1 MKEMK
6 IENISRQAEEALQKL
21 CEFFRQQKS
30 LMIAYSGGMDSSFM
44 SLIASRV
51 IADSYRCLLV
61 SSPFMSS
68 EEMRIARDTAARH
81 GFRIVEIAADPL
93 QSAEVACN
101 DPLRCYHCKKLIFS
115 ELLKAAQPGEIIC
128 EGSVTDD
135 DDDYRPGKRAIKELA
150 VASPLQACGFSKAMI
165 AEVLKAMN
173 AGEIVRAGQSCLATR
188 IATGSPITSE
198 KLRQIAEGEAI
209 LREAGLGFCRLR
221 HHGDLARIETRP
233 EDRHRA
239 MDTLVN
245 FAERLKKL
253 GFKHVCIDIAGYR
266 KGSMNA

>member
-6 IENISRQAEEALQKL
+6 IENVSRQAEEALQKL
-21 CEFFRQQKS
+21 CEFFRQQKR

-44 SLIASRV
+44 ALVASRV
-51 IADSYRCLLV
+51 IPDSYRCLLV
-61 SSPFMSS
+61 SSPFMST
-68 EEMRIARDTAARH
+68 EEMRIARNTAARYS
-81 GFRIVEIAADPL
+81 FRIVEIVADPL
-93 QSAEVACN
+93 QSAEVICN

-135 DDDYRPGKRAIKELA
+135 DDDYRPGKQAIKELA
-150 VASPLQACGFSKAMI
+150 VASPLQTCGFSKAMI
-165 AEVLKAMN
+165 AEVLQAMH

-188 IATGSPITSE
+188 IATGSPITTE

-221 HHGDLARIETRP
+221 HHGDLARIETR
-233 EDRHRA
+233 
-239 MDTLVN
+239 
-245 FAERLKKL
+245 
-253 GFKHVCIDIAGYR
+253 
-266 KGSMNA
+266 